1 MIIIHIITAFGIG
14 GAEKLLLNVINNQII
29 NNEVH
34 LIYLKDKNDLIS
46 DLDKRVVTKQI
57 PISFSIFNKLKQYY
71 KIVNPD
77 VIHTHLGHADLIG
90 LWSARNFNA
99 KIFCTMHNI
108 YFKKNYIDLI
118 FFKAYSILFLNF
130 IKQGHVISISR
141 SVESHVLKKL
151 KIPSN
156 RSHLL
161 FNAIPQRELKK
172 TLKKE
177 QINILFIGR
186 LEKQKSL
193 NTLIRAIKNNID
205 KNLEKN
211 ISLNIVGD
219 GSLRIDLEKL
229 VIELE
234 LSTKINFL
242 GEKKDVDQYYEKAD
256 IFILPS
262 IWEGFGIVIL
272 EAFRAKI
279 AVIASNIE
287 GPAELIKNNYNGLLF
302 EPKNVVELTD
312 KIQFLIDNKNERI
325 EIAENGF
332 KTFTSEYSI
341 KNYVNLL
348 HKLYINA

>member
-1 MIIIHIITAFGIG
+1 
-14 GAEKLLLNVINNQII
+14 
-29 NNEVH
+29 
-34 LIYLKDKNDLIS
+34 
-46 DLDKRVVTKQI
+46 
-57 PISFSIFNKLKQYY
+57 
-71 KIVNPD
+71 
-77 VIHTHLGHADLIG
+77 
-90 LWSARNFNA
+90 
-99 KIFCTMHNI
+99 MHNI

-161 FNAIPQRELKK
+161 FNAIPERELKK

-262 IWEGFGIVIL
+262 VWEGFGIVIL
-272 EAFRAKI
+272 EAFRAKT

-312 KIQFLIDNKNERI
+312 KIQFLINNKNERI